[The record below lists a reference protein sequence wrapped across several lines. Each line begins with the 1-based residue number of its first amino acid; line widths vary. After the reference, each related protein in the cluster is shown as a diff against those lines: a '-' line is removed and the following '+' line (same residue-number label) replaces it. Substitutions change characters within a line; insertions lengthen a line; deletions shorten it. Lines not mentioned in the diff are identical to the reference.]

1 MEKCRKKAWRLL
13 SAKPTDKAITRDG
26 REVLKW
32 RVVGDPKESLWV
44 TEVTLRDSADGR
56 KRLTYVVNHNGRRYA
71 NVQSDDDIFLMLP
84 PKVSRYEGAPPDV
97 MPDVMRAI
105 EAAKNHD
112 IASVR
117 LANKHDPYECYGSGE
132 SSRYMII
139 DNSE

>member
-32 RVVGDPKESLWV
+32 CVVGDPKESLWV
-44 TEVTLRDSADGR
+44 TKVTLRDSDDGR

-112 IASVR
+112 IASVM
-117 LANKHDPYECYGSGE
+117 LANKHNPYECYGSGE
-132 SSRYMII
+132 NSRYMII